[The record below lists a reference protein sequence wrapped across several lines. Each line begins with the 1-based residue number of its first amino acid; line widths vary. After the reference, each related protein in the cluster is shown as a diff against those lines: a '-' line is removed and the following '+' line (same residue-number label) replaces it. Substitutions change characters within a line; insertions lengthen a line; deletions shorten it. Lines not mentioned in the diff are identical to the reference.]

1 MTTQRLV
8 CDIRR
13 VTYDGTPRTLPRTSE
28 PVLVWLSYRVAV
40 GWRSGACWVLDEG
53 CVELKPGDEWA
64 SLSPLRGAAWR
75 GDARSGNSALSC
87 LMLTAL
93 QRVSQ
98 TRTGQRR

>member
-40 GWRSGACWVLDEG
+40 GWRSGACWVLDE
-53 CVELKPGDEWA
+53 WA